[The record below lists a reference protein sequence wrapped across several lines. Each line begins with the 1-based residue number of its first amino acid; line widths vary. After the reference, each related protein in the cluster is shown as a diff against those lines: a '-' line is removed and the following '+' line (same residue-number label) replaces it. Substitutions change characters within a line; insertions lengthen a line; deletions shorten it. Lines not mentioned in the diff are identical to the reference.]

1 MSFVRASMM
10 FDVPRDYYDEIKT
23 YASTRVDGAVSCI
36 KSLTYVSDGRVSS

>member
-10 FDVPRDYYDEIKT
+10 LDVPDYYDEIKT